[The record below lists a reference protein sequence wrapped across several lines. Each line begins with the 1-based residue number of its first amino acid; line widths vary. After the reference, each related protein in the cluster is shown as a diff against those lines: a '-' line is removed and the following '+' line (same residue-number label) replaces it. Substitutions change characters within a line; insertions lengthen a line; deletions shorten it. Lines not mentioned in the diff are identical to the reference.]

1 MRVDNDEDIPE
12 LTLTWHLVGKLP
24 TYTVTGDIDSIR
36 ALYVLLQKS
45 GNSCRVDL
53 FWRVD
58 QSRLP
63 HIGQLKWFR
72 GDIIYPRKKYHA
84 IHNQG

>member
-53 FWRVD
+53 
-58 QSRLP
+58 SCTGRLMQEE
-63 HIGQLKWFR
+63 QLKWFR